1 MAKIETCDVYLPAL
15 GVCLAFV
22 LHGRKWTLVGSID
35 SAPRPRARSRRPRN
49 TQPIEAF
56 ARHRSH
62 ASKRH
67 NLH

>member
-1 MAKIETCDVYLPAL
+1 MASKIETCDVYLPAL

-22 LHGRKWTLVGSID
+22 LQGNKWALVGSID
-35 SAPRPRARSRRPRN
+35 SAPRPRKPRD

-56 ARHRSH
+56 ARHRSR
-62 ASKRH
+62 SYKRRR